1 MPDHG
6 QEKCESYL
14 DYVKKMRDR
23 LRVAY
28 DVTSETLKRR
38 AVQTK
43 KYYDRNMRLITYK
56 PGTQVMIKDHA
67 PKKEKGDGKMCAKF
81 VGPFWVI
88 DKLSV
93 SAELRRTR
101 TA

>member
-14 DYVKKMRDR
+14 DHVKKMRDR

-28 DVTSETLKRR
+28 DVTRETLKRR

-43 KYYDRNMRLITYK
+43 KYYDKNMRLIMYK
-56 PGTQVMIKDHA
+56 PGTQVIINDHA
-67 PKKEKGDGKMCAKF
+67 PKEKGDGKMCAKF
-81 VGPFWVI
+81 VGPF
-88 DKLSV
+88 
-93 SAELRRTR
+93 
-101 TA
+101 